1 MSQRMALYMQD
12 KHNMQYE
19 LEMAK
24 YAEERGFSEIWQA
37 DTRLARDCI
46 VMMSAFLTE
55 TERLRIGSGVLP
67 IWTRNPAVIA
77 SSWSTMWE
85 LGGQGPD
92 GRGRVML
99 GLGAWWEPIAS
110 RVGVDRRKPLTAMR
124 EHIEALRQ
132 LFTME
137 EVTYEGKFVHLDRVR
152 LDVAFG
158 DTSPRDIP
166 LYIGA
171 TGPKMLQLAGEI
183 CDGVVLNYVVS
194 VDYIRNAVALIEKGA
209 QKAGK
214 TLADVDRPELLVCCL
229 SDERPDLAMAEAKKL
244 AAYYFATE
252 PHIMKASGASQEL
265 LEKVQAV
272 MSWPATG
279 GLPRPD
285 YMAVGKASAVI
296 DPMMDDIKPVRNAVA
311 QSWPSAPTLQRAVAM
326 PRCSKVAEYID
337 HSGQLSNL
345 VGPLKDSPPAPI
357 FVRRRYAVVNSV
369 TVKKTFR
376 RAGIGPRCWKKLTPH
391 EWTTSSP

>member
-1 MSQRMALYMQD
+1 MPQRMALYMQD
-12 KHNMQYE
+12 KHDMRYE
-19 LEMAK
+19 IEMAK

-85 LGGQGPD
+85 LGGPGPD

-124 EHIEALRQ
+124 EHIAALRQ

-137 EVTYEGKFVHLDRVR
+137 EVTYEGQFVHLDRVR

-158 DTSPRDIP
+158 DASPRDIP

-171 TGPKMLQLAGEI
+171 TGPRMLQLAGEI

-194 VDYIRNAVALIEKGA
+194 VEYIRNAVALIEKGA
-209 QKAGK
+209 KKAGK

-252 PHIMKASGASQEL
+252 PHIMKASGAGEEL

-272 MSWPATG
+272 MSWPATEE
-279 GLPRPD
+279 D
-285 YMAVGKASAVI
+285 YIKASAVI
-296 DPMMDDIKPVRNAVA
+296 PDEIVRNIMAVGTSD
-311 QSWPSAPTLQRAVAM
+311 QCRA
-326 PRCSKVAEYID
+326 KVAEYID
-337 HSGQLSNL
+337 AG
-345 VGPLKDSPPAPI
+345 VTCPI
-357 FVRRRYAVVNSV
+357 LYPMMDDIQPVIDAFAD
-369 TVKKTFR
+369 
-376 RAGIGPRCWKKLTPH
+376 WTP
-391 EWTTSSP
+391 

>member
-12 KHNMQYE
+12 KHDMQYE
-19 LEMAK
+19 IEMAK

-55 TERLRIGSGVLP
+55 TARLRIGSGVLP

-85 LGGQGPD
+85 LGGPGPD

-124 EHIEALRQ
+124 EHIAALRQ

-137 EVTYEGKFVHLDRVR
+137 EVTYEGQFVHLDRVR

-171 TGPKMLQLAGEI
+171 TGPRMLQLAGEI

-194 VDYIRNAVALIEKGA
+194 VEYIRNAVALLEKGA
-209 QKAGK
+209 KKAGK

-252 PHIMKASGASQEL
+252 PHIMKASGAGQEL

-272 MSWPATG
+272 MSWPATEA
-279 GLPRPD
+279 D
-285 YMAVGKASAVI
+285 YIKASAVI
-296 DPMMDDIKPVRNAVA
+296 PDEVVRNIMAVGTSD
-311 QSWPSAPTLQRAVAM
+311 QCRA
-326 PRCSKVAEYID
+326 KVAEYID
-337 HSGQLSNL
+337 AG
-345 VGPLKDSPPAPI
+345 VTCPI
-357 FVRRRYAVVNSV
+357 LYPMMNDIQPVIDAFAD
-369 TVKKTFR
+369 
-376 RAGIGPRCWKKLTPH
+376 WTP
-391 EWTTSSP
+391 